1 MVSIYLGVPI
11 FRETYITCSGNCLF
25 ASLSDQLYGTPAKHP
40 EIRLTVLEHM
50 RAFRPEFE
58 HYVHRDDLQQ
68 RRALR
73 SASAI
78 ARKEPE
84 DAFTEYLIFMS
95 RPGSYGG
102 ECELVAFCQAYDQ
115 DVTVHLPYIKDYNR
129 DSMFYSNPHRES
141 SSPQPSLHISY
152 GGDEITG
159 GHYNS
164 VRNQN
169 GSHPR
174 SNNSPLLEAQD
185 SRRNSLAGLFSSS
198 PPPSLTARAIRNSR
212 SDLSSELIHDL
223 LQKGKREV
231 EGSLDRL
238 NARARSSSVSSSH
251 RSSSSKRS
259 LEDEGDNPRHRK
271 RADRR
276 KSTRKRIVAV
286 EPDMDPAFRL
296 QIDSP
301 AAGTPV
307 STQDTEYSSEPAE
320 PEPSE
325 DGDGEYKPVQ
335 SIEDPSDSEPLQAGR
350 ARKGLKPALRTR
362 APQRELSTG
371 LGNGITMVERPVQH
385 RS

>member
-1 MVSIYLGVPI
+1 M
-11 FRETYITCSGNCLF
+11 RTY
-25 ASLSDQLYGTPAKHP
+25 
-40 EIRLTVLEHM
+40 
-50 RAFRPEFE
+50 RPLFE

-73 SASAI
+73 SSTAAAQIESD
-78 ARKEPE
+78 
-84 DAFTEYLIFMS
+84 DAFADYLVLMA
-95 RPGSYGG
+95 RPATYGG

-115 DVTVHLPYIKDYNR
+115 DVTVHLPVLKDFNR
-129 DSMFYSNPHRES
+129 DSMLYTNQHRDES
-141 SSPQPSLHISY
+141 ASPPPSLHISY
-152 GGDEITG
+152 GGDEILG

-164 VRNQN
+164 VRNLD
-169 GSHPR
+169 GTHPR
-174 SNNSPLLEAQD
+174 SNNSPLLEPQD
-185 SRRNSLAGLFSSS
+185 SRRNSLAAVFSSS

-259 LEDEGDNPRHRK
+259 LEDDGENPRYRK

-335 SIEDPSDSEPLQAGR
+335 SIEDPSDSEPLTFGR
-350 ARKGLKPALRTR
+350 SRKILKPASR
-362 APQRELSTG
+362 ARLPQRELSAG
-371 LGNGITMVERPVQH
+371 LDNGITVVERQQAQQQ